1 MSVMSIFMPSRC
13 LCCRCLSSA
22 SPSKFSVS
30 DNRFPF
36 IYTAFDISKA
46 VFIKHRSKNVL
57 QYEIGMSLDILEV
70 SFLVVQFGGDTDLW
84 LRTCEASQSIS
95 RFPQ

>member
-1 MSVMSIFMPSRC
+1 MLYPPIR
-13 LCCRCLSSA
+13 
-22 SPSKFSVS
+22 
-30 DNRFPF
+30 
-36 IYTAFDISKA
+36 Y
-46 VFIKHRSKNVL
+46 RSKNIL

-95 RFPQ
+95 RSTLKDTGQIEAPKRGGVSITLQGLPQRFVQLITDIAIN